1 MRTTLELDDGLMR
14 EARKR
19 AAQEGRTLTSLIE
32 EAIRLL
38 LTRRQTAKPYRLR
51 WVTRHGTAP
60 AAIDIADRDAL
71 YERMDG
77 R

>member
-1 MRTTLELDDGLMR
+1 MRTTLDLDDGLMR

-19 AAQEGRTLTSLIE
+19 AAQEGRTLSSLIE
-32 EAIRLL
+32 EGVRLL
-38 LTRRQTAKPYRLR
+38 LTKRQAPTPYRLR

-60 AAIDIADRDAL
+60 AAVDIADRDAL
-71 YERMDG
+71 LERMEG